1 MRRRLAAGWCWRTP
15 TRASWGCP
23 PRRCDTLDDVVRA
36 VRDSAAAPGT
46 GDVPGAGDV
55 PGPAARR
62 LRMGRWPGIGPRRR
76 PGRRPGWACPVLGWA
91 CASWAGPAPSWA
103 GPARPGLGLRRP
115 GLGLRRPGLGLRR
128 PGLGLRRPGLGLR
141 RPGTGRCRR
150 QPYPPRRRSAGRT
163 RPGPRRTWSRCRIR
177 CPGRR
182 TRADG
187 HGPVSLR
194 LVAETRHGGSHRGSR
209 RAGPGRPCAAGQAG
223 QARTP
228 SCWAAV
234 SWRRAVRCAVACTR
248 PATGVC
254 AATCLR
260 AAAGPAGR

>member
-1 MRRRLAAGWCWRTP
+1 MWSVRCGTP
-15 TRASWGCP
+15 L
-23 PRRCDTLDDVVRA
+23 PR
-36 VRDSAAAPGT
+36 PGLGMCRGLGT
-46 GDVPGAGDV
+46 CR
-55 PGPAARR
+55 GPAGRRR
-62 LRMGRWPGIGPRRR
+62 LRMCRWPGIGPRRR
-76 PGRRPGWACPVLGWA
+76 PGPYRPRLGLPRPGLGLRRPGLGLRRP
-91 CASWAGPAPSWA
+91 GL
-103 GPARPGLGLRRP
+103 GLRRPGLGLRRP

-150 QPYPPRRRSAGRT
+150 PAVIPPRRRSAGRT
-163 RPGPRRTWSRCRIR
+163 RPGPRRTWSRCRNR

-182 TRADG
+182 TRADR

-194 LVAETRHGGSHRGSR
+194 LVAEMRHGGSHRGSR